1 MSNLQITGTIKS
13 IGEVQTGI
21 AKSSGKE
28 WKKMLFVIDTEGE
41 YPKSVAFNLFGGEKV
56 DNFVKYNKVGQ
67 RVDVSFDV
75 ESREYK
81 GKYYSEFNA
90 WKVFSHKEAATTANS
105 VPSTTTV
112 EDAGNL
118 PF

>member
-13 IGEVQTGI
+13 IGEVQTGTS
-21 AKSSGKE
+21 KTTNKE
-28 WKKMLFVIDTEGE
+28 WKKVTFVIETSGE
-41 YPKSVAFNLFGGEKV
+41 YSKDVAFNVFGVEKV
-56 DNFVKYNKVGQ
+56 DNFTKYNKVGQ
-67 RVDVSFDV
+67 MVDVSFDV

-81 GKYYSEFNA
+81 GRYYTDLNA
-90 WKVFSHKEAATTANS
+90 WKVFTNKGGATASAEPVN
-105 VPSTTTV
+105 STT

>member
-13 IGEVQTGI
+13 IGEVQ
-21 AKSSGKE
+21 SGTSKTTNKE
-28 WKKMLFVIDTEGE
+28 WKKINFVVQTKGE
-41 YPKSVAFNLFGGEKV
+41 YAKDVAFNVFGAEKV
-56 DNFVKYNKVGQ
+56 DNFTKYNKVGQ
-67 RVDVSFDV
+67 MVDVSFDV

-81 GKYYSEFNA
+81 GRYYTDLNA
-90 WKVFSHKEAATTANS
+90 WKVFTNKDGATAS
-105 VPSTTTV
+105 AEPAQTTT

>member
-13 IGEVQTGI
+13 IGEVQ
-21 AKSSGKE
+21 SGTSKTTNKE
-28 WKKMLFVIDTEGE
+28 WKKINFVVQTQGE
-41 YPKSVAFNLFGGEKV
+41 YSKDVAFNVFGAEKV
-56 DNFVKYNKVGQ
+56 DNFTKYNKVGQ
-67 RVDVSFDV
+67 MVDVSFDV

-81 GKYYSEFNA
+81 GRYYTDLNA
-90 WKVFSHKEAATTANS
+90 WKVFTNKSGATASAEPVN
-105 VPSTTTV
+105 STT

>member
-1 MSNLQITGTIKS
+1 MSLQITGSIKV
-13 IGEVQTGI
+13 ITEVQSGVS
-21 AKSSGKE
+21 KSSGKE
-28 WKKMLFVIDTEGE
+28 WKTLSLVIGTGGD
-41 YPKSVAFNLFGGEKV
+41 YPKDVSFTVFGGEKV

-67 RVDVSFDV
+67 TVDVSFEP

-81 GKYYSEFNA
+81 GKYYTDLNA
-90 WKVFSHKEAATTANS
+90 WKVFTNKDGATASEKPVAAAT
-105 VPSTTTV
+105 

>member
-13 IGEVQTGI
+13 IGEVQ
-21 AKSSGKE
+21 SGTSKTNNKE
-28 WKKMLFVIDTEGE
+28 WKKINFVVQTQGE
-41 YPKSVAFNLFGGEKV
+41 YSKDVAFNVFGAEKV
-56 DNFVKYNKVGQ
+56 DNFTKYNKVGQ
-67 RVDVSFDV
+67 TVDVSFDV

-81 GKYYSEFNA
+81 GRYYTDLNA
-90 WKVFSHKEAATTANS
+90 WKVFTNKGGATASAEPVN
-105 VPSTTTV
+105 STT

>member
-1 MSNLQITGTIKS
+1 MSNLQITGTIKV
-13 IGEVQTGI
+13 ITEVQSGVS
-21 AKSSGKE
+21 KSSGKE
-28 WKKMLFVIDTEGE
+28 WKKLTFVIGTGGE
-41 YPKSVAFNLFGGEKV
+41 YPKDVSFTVFGNEKV

-67 RVDVSFDV
+67 TVDVSFEP

-81 GKYYSEFNA
+81 GKYYTDLTA
-90 WKVFSHKEAATTANS
+90 WKVFTNKDGATASTEPATATT
-105 VPSTTTV
+105 

>member
-1 MSNLQITGTIKS
+1 MI
-13 IGEVQTGI
+13 
-21 AKSSGKE
+21 
-28 WKKMLFVIDTEGE
+28 FVIETEGE
-41 YPKSVAFNLFGGEKV
+41 YSKSVAFDLFGGEKV

-81 GKYYSEFNA
+81 GKYYSNINA
-90 WKVFSHKEAATTANS
+90 WKVFTNKDGSTTAS
-105 VPSTTTV
+105 AETTTSTT
-112 EDAGNL
+112 EDPGNL

>member
-13 IGEVQTGI
+13 ISEVQSGI
-21 AKSSGKE
+21 SKTTNKE
-28 WKKMLFVIDTEGE
+28 WKKLNFVIETKSD
-41 YPKSVAFNLFGGEKV
+41 YPKSVAFTVFGGEKV

-67 RVDVSFDV
+67 TVDVSFDP

-81 GKYYSEFNA
+81 GRYYTDLNA
-90 WKVFSHKEAATTANS
+90 WKVFTNKGEETSEPAGNNAP
-105 VPSTTTV
+105 V
-112 EDAGNL
+112 DAGDM

>member
-13 IGEVQTGI
+13 IGEVQTGTS
-21 AKSSGKE
+21 KTTNKE
-28 WKKMLFVIDTEGE
+28 WKKINFVIQTQGE
-41 YPKSVAFNLFGGEKV
+41 YAKDVAFNVFGVDKV
-56 DNFVKYNKVGQ
+56 DNFTKYNKVGQ
-67 RVDVSFDV
+67 MVDVSFDV

-81 GKYYSEFNA
+81 GRHYTDLNA
-90 WKVFSHKEAATTANS
+90 WKVFTNKDGATASAEPATATT
-105 VPSTTTV
+105 